1 MNRHLIAGLSFI
13 SFLAGCREVADPLQ
27 VSYIAIV
34 SSVDDPTSLGSDARL
49 QYRIRELSGTIP
61 FDTVIQASPFD
72 TIIVQVEPATYSV
85 VLEEFPSYCSLRY
98 GARQDLLVAPGSNT
112 TIARYFASC
121 LPLLR
126 IETFTDGFQMDVE
139 FIYRL
144 RASDGTERAGLIG
157 GNDTARLDKLPGGT
171 YSLELGHLSTNCVV
185 TSDGGLIQSVAIDS
199 AGGAIARYRVVCS
212 DETKRPHLLYAEG
225 SYHDGAGAV
234 VFQAIDPDRDIER
247 YWWDLTDCHGRSILP
262 GGIRQRR
269 GLSTGRTAQADT
281 VTVVS
286 AYEVGLPDQDL
297 AGRCMSIRVVDEYG
311 NTTPVIEQPLATG
324 GPAPTAA
331 AFNAVLRGTS
341 ALSTTLHVTDPDND
355 FVGIFVAAELRDGI
369 LFPID
374 GEPDLGIYNTAGYLG
389 AGVPDLPL
397 GSRLQYYDIYSLIV
411 YLVDGRGNFTR
422 LEDRD
427 VFR

>member
-1 MNRHLIAGLSFI
+1 MAASLVL
-13 SFLAGCREVADPLQ
+13 LGCREVADPLQ

-34 SSVDDPTSLGSDARL
+34 ASVDDPTSLGSDARL

-61 FDTVIQASPFD
+61 FDTVIRVSPFD

-98 GARQDLLVAPGSNT
+98 GARQDLLIAPGSNT

-126 IETFTDGFQMDVE
+126 IETFTDGFGMDTE

-144 RASDGTERAGLIG
+144 RAADGTERAGLIG
-157 GNDTARLDKLPGGT
+157 ANDTARLDKVPGGA

-199 AGGAIARYRVVCS
+199 AGGAIARFRVVCS
-212 DETKRPHLLYAEG
+212 DEAKRPLLLSAGG
-225 SYHDGAGAV
+225 SYHDGTGAV
-234 VFQAIDPDRDIER
+234 VFRAVDPDHDIER
-247 YWWDLTDCHGRSILP
+247 YFWDLTDCRGTSVQP
-262 GGIRQRR
+262 GGVRLRR
-269 GLSTGRTAQADT
+269 GLSTGRTAQGDT
-281 VTVVS
+281 VSVVS
-286 AYEVGLPDQDL
+286 AFEVGLPDADL
-297 AGRCMSIRVVDEYG
+297 AGRCMTIRVVDEFG
-311 NTTPVIEQPLATG
+311 NTTPVVEQPLLPPG
-324 GPAPTAA
+324 GPAPSATI
-331 AFNAVLRGTS
+331 FNALLRGTS
-341 ALSTTLHVTDPDND
+341 ALSTMLTVADPDND
-355 FVGIFVAAELRDGI
+355 FVGTFVAAQLRDGI

-389 AGVPDLPL
+389 TGVPDLPL
-397 GSRLQYYDIYSLIV
+397 GSRIQYYDIYSLIV
-411 YLVDGRGNFTR
+411 YLIDDRGNFTR
-422 LEDRD
+422 LEDTD